1 VTIRIAMS
9 LFGWLA
15 LAASA
20 QTVQVASIQDLHLQ
34 NGQAIK
40 DCKIAYRT
48 FGKLNAARSN
58 AILFAT
64 WFSGTTKDLA
74 DKVGPGKLVDST
86 NYFVITVDALG
97 DGLSSAPSNS
107 KLQPRM
113 RFPEFSIR
121 DMVESQHILLTR
133 ILHIQHLRA
142 VMGISMGG
150 MQTFQWIT
158 AYPNFMDLAIPIV
171 GSPRLTSYDLLLWNS
186 EAHAIQDSSTWQ
198 KGDYSGVPQCM
209 RVVADIHALAGQT
222 PDYWVAQT
230 PPQAFASTLQTMEKS
245 EMSGFDCNNWL
256 RQLQAMIGHDIFQP
270 FGGDPKKAAAVVKAK
285 VLVVASLQDHMVNPH
300 PGLEF
305 AKLLHAR
312 TLELNSACGHGATG
326 CDAVRIGAA
335 VAEFL
340 KQ

>member
-1 VTIRIAMS
+1 VKTCTAAS
-9 LFGWLA
+9 LFCWFA
-15 LAASA
+15 LVAAGQSL
-20 QTVQVASIQDLHLQ
+20 QVASIGDLHLQ
-34 NGQAIK
+34 NGQSIR

-48 FGKLNAARSN
+48 FGKMNAAHSN
-58 AILFAT
+58 AILFPT
-64 WFSGTTKDLA
+64 WFSGTTKDLV

-107 KLQPRM
+107 TLQPRM

-158 AYPNFMDLAIPIV
+158 AYPDFMDLAIPIV
-171 GSPRLTSYDLLLWNS
+171 GSPRLTSYDLLLWTS
-186 EAHAIQDSSTWQ
+186 EAHAIQDSPTWQ
-198 KGDYSGVPQCM
+198 KGDYTGVPQCM

-222 PDYWVAQT
+222 PDYWLAQT
-230 PPQAFASTLQTMEKS
+230 PPQAFAGTLQTTEKNG
-245 EMSGFDCNNWL
+245 MGGFDCNNWL
-256 RQLQAMIGHDIFQP
+256 RQLQAMIGDDVFQP
-270 FGGDPKKAAAVVKAK
+270 FGENPKKAAAAVKAK

-326 CDAVRIGAA
+326 CDAARIETA

-340 KQ
+340 K